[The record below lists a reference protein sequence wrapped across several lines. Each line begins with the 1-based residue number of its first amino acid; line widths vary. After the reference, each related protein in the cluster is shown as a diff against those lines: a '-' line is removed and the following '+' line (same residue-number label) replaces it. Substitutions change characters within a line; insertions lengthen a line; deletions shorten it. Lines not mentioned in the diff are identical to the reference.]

1 MSGRHEP
8 PSPASFWVS
17 LSTAVLRAALVIA
30 AIVLGIFVLSK
41 AFPTSREATPP
52 PTSEGQGPTETQ
64 TTKTPTGGGGGG
76 KNTPKPQT
84 SPQVKGVKVAVL
96 NGTDISNLAACTA
109 DLRVSELGYNVAE
122 GDVGDASRSYE
133 VTTISFAKAFEADAN
148 YLKKKLFPDA
158 ELHAVGAGAI
168 SDVSIALG
176 PEAAAGPCENP

>member
-1 MSGRHEP
+1 
-8 PSPASFWVS
+8 

-41 AFPTSREATPP
+41 AFPTGQETSP
-52 PTSEGQGPTETQ
+52 PTAEDQGQTQGQDQGQMTE
-64 TTKTPTGGGGGG
+64 TPTGGGGGG

-84 SPQVKGVKVAVL
+84 SPQVKGVKLAVL

-109 DLRVSELGYNVAE
+109 DRLTQLGYQVAE

-133 VTTISFAKAFEADAN
+133 VTTISYAKQFEADAN
-148 YLKKKLFPDA
+148 HIKKELFAKAD
-158 ELHAVGAGAI
+158 LHAVGAGAI

-176 PEAAAGPCENP
+176 PDAATGPCESP